1 VTLEIVMNLAQG
13 VALASIVAAAI
24 AIGALASAHDMSG
37 MDMPAADPMHGDNPN
52 GMSGAMSEMDAH
64 MRMTTLVPPQ
74 PGDIDRAE
82 YVLETCHRALIPF
95 RNYHVALAEGFR
107 IFLPQIP
114 QPVYHFTDYRASG
127 EEYRGNLDL
136 NHPGSVLY
144 VKDGEDYD
152 LVGAMYSA
160 PPDFATSQLNE
171 FIPLSVARWH
181 QHVNICLPEGITVN
195 DLLRGEV
202 GAGRTGMAGMIP
214 VGAVPDAEQINM
226 RAGVLAD
233 GRFGFEGK
241 IKDRAACEAAGGDFI
256 PLAFGWMVHVYPLN
270 GDDLKV
276 AFGLSVPKPPSN

>member
-1 VTLEIVMNLAQG
+1 MNLKRG
-13 VALASIVAAAI
+13 VGLASIVAVALAFGAI
-24 AIGALASAHDMSG
+24 ASAHDMSG
-37 MDMPAADPMHGDNPN
+37 MDMPASDPMHGDNPN

-64 MRMTTLVPPQ
+64 MRMTTLGTPQ
-74 PGDIDRAE
+74 PGDSDRAE
-82 YVLETCHRALIPF
+82 YVVESCRRALIPF

-114 QPVYHFTDYRASG
+114 QPVYHFTDYRAAG
-127 EEYRGNLDL
+127 EEYRGHPDL
-136 NHPGSVLY
+136 AHPGSVLY
-144 VKDGEDYD
+144 VKDGDGYA

-160 PPDFATSQLNE
+160 PPDYTPDQLNE

-181 QHVNICLPEGITVN
+181 QHVNICLPEGITLN
-195 DLLRGEV
+195 DLLMGEV
-202 GAGRTGMAGMIP
+202 GAGRSGMAGMIP

-241 IKDRAACEAAGGDFI
+241 IKDRATCEAAGGNFI
-256 PLAFGWMVHVYPLN
+256 PLAFGWMVHVYPLS
-270 GDDLKV
+270 GDDMKV